1 MKRYIFGVC
10 NFFDNRTE
18 IKEIHADNEFN
29 AAVELA
35 LMYFVNVSE
44 CKTIVDI
51 QNAFFDCD
59 CSMSDPY
66 ELD

>member
-10 NFFDNRTE
+10 NFFDNKIE
-18 IKEIHADNEFN
+18 IKEVHSDNEFN

-35 LMYFVNVSE
+35 LMYFANVSE
-44 CKTIVDI
+44 CETVEDI

-59 CSMSDPY
+59 YSMSDPY